1 MPHAEPALAVSADR
15 DAVPCPCAVLG
26 CSWTPHPAVQGFASA
41 TPCSLLFPQEGK
53 CEPSSA
59 HSPGQESSWSI
70 LLKQSLSSP
79 LFLPKPEKRTKTLSL
94 SFGNLLI
101 GSPVKL
107 QRLCCLIMIVND
119 RDYQVY
125 LVMSLG
131 SLQLV

>member
-1 MPHAEPALAVSADR
+1 MLNQPSLFQLTGMLFHARVQCWGAAGHL
-15 DAVPCPCAVLG
+15 
-26 CSWTPHPAVQGFASA
+26 TQAVQSFASA

-70 LLKQSLSSP
+70 PLKQSLSSP
-79 LFLPKPEKRTKTLSL
+79 LFLSKPEKRTKTLSL

-107 QRLCCLIMIVND
+107 QRLSCLIMIVND